1 MKKQY
6 NREEM
11 RTRREQIAAI
21 IVWAVILVA
30 VVVRWA
36 VSV

>member
-11 RTRREQIAAI
+11 RTRREQIVAI

-36 VSV
+36 VSA